1 MRFLQPYQMEK
12 EYGRNSNQLNKS
24 SHFPSKPGHVYEKAA
39 YVVHQTHKSSNKS
52 LKKVK
57 KDVS

>member
-1 MRFLQPYQMEK
+1 MEK